1 MFEFG
6 RELKRMFGLG
16 ASRGRCDPSFL
27 ELVELKLLALHG
39 RSSEIA
45 AGRVS
50 AREPIG
56 QYLDAAVIW
65 REHAR
70 RSGDLASLL
79 RSAKAVEAA
88 EREASGDAELACVQ
102 LEGGLTN
109 LIGADLFGDPDLLEA
124 ARRRLAAAAALDGD
138 AAHEARLQ
146 AAWARLASREALAA
160 NDYDRALEAAALFD
174 QAVHALDSFAA
185 SPASRW
191 IRLEAAAARA
201 ERAEL
206 LAGFGQARREPRLL
220 EGAIRDLS
228 QLRDHLDPDYE
239 PLTAGRI
246 GETLG
251 ACLTA
256 SGEITGRVEQIAE
269 GVTLL
274 AEVAERFPRE
284 HSPLDWARQRHTLA
298 LGLEALGECC
308 DSEEAYTQAER
319 VLEEAWAVARDTPTV
334 LRATIANNRAACVA
348 RRAERLGD
356 LRALGRAETAFKAE
370 LSLTRPE
377 ADPVSWAVLQVN
389 LARVYEA
396 KAELEGGFAAREAA
410 VYAYGSALDVFSE
423 HGMRTLS
430 ASAAAGLERVRAAA

>member
-50 AREPIG
+50 AREPIC
-56 QYLDAAVIW
+56 QYLDAAMIW

-88 EREASGDAELACVQ
+88 EREASGDSELACVQ
-102 LEGGLTN
+102 LEGGLTS
-109 LIGADLFGDPDLLEA
+109 LTGADLFGDPDLVES

-146 AAWARLASREALAA
+146 ATWARLASREALAA

-174 QAVHALDSFAA
+174 QAVHALDALST
-185 SPASRW
+185 SPVARCM
-191 IRLEAAAARA
+191 RLEAA

-206 LAGFGQARREPRLL
+206 LAGFGQSRREPRLL
-220 EGAIRDLS
+220 EGAIRDLQ
-228 QLRDHLDPDYE
+228 QLRDRLDPDYE
-239 PLTAGRI
+239 PLTAGRV
-246 GETLG
+246 GEILG

-269 GVTLL
+269 GVSLL
-274 AEVAERFPRE
+274 AELAERFPRE
-284 HSPLDWARQRHTLA
+284 HSPLDWARQRHALA
-298 LGLEALGECC
+298 LGLQALGECC
-308 DSEEAYTQAER
+308 DSEEAYMQAER
-319 VLEEAWAVARDTPTV
+319 VLEDAWAAACDTPTV
-334 LRATIANNRAACVA
+334 VRATIANNRAACVA

-356 LRALGRAETAFKAE
+356 LKALGRAETAFKAE
-370 LSLTRPE
+370 LCLTRPE

-396 KAELEGGFAAREAA
+396 KAELEGGFATREAA
-410 VYAYGSALDVFSE
+410 VYAYGSAFDVFSE